1 MTLFSVVVTRL
12 QRTIFWS
19 GCEDSTN
26 FVLKFG
32 SLVVHKQSM
41 YLIADFL
48 KIAQA
53 EILSAVSRVNLVK
66 HVLHNKSSGGA
77 GHRREQ

>member
-41 YLIADFL
+41 YLIA
-48 KIAQA
+48 